1 MAFRLQSM
9 LAGGAK
15 TLSSKLKTLEEDTKE
30 LITTEASRVAQEMSD
45 ARKARIKN
53 TVDYNTAAR
62 KLQRFGLD
70 DAQIEAVLS
79 AGLTGADDFVKSM
92 ETKALKADLKGLE
105 FNVRDAAQ
113 SMFSNISPDISG
125 RSIEEQAQAFAAAQ
139 TPYAGT
145 GIGPA
150 AQRISTAV
158 GAMGRGDAPTDYIT
172 SQLKGQV
179 GAAGGDAPEAFTGRA
194 FGTATGYQFSPE
206 LTTVEG
212 VLAARKTEAEI
223 AGREA
228 GTKLTL
234 QQVIESE
241 TMLPLQV
248 QEREARI
255 DNIIA
260 DTGIKNVTAD
270 RIVAMLPSEIAV
282 SEAQAA
288 KIISD
293 IEKNEAIMTQM
304 LLEND
309 QIAANADFIRAKMDN
324 LIIETDLLEEFGPQ
338 ERRAKIIQLNTAAEL
353 NKSRVNQ
360 IESEIA
366 REDELQPYVVQIKKQ
381 ELEALKTGDFADIEE
396 FQTNL
401 IAENHR
407 LETELASGLVRPEEE
422 AAIRNR
428 IAVNEEAIASA
439 SVTLAASSNSNDFF
453 SKSSAP
459 TLYNHLVKQNLS
471 VFDVTFD
478 YADFE
483 TSLASIDDTQMPK
496 FFAAVIQA
504 TNEFDSLYNTSA
516 RGARF
521 ANTKMCSIN
530 NDIRDYSQRQGDA
543 YLGRKT
549 LAEIGAMTDVSVGQT
564 ISYLDPQT
572 NEEVFAVYTGG
583 TFVSSLEME

>member
-1 MAFRLQSM
+1 
-9 LAGGAK
+9 
-15 TLSSKLKTLEEDTKE
+15 
-30 LITTEASRVAQEMSD
+30 
-45 ARKARIKN
+45 
-53 TVDYNTAAR
+53 
-62 KLQRFGLD
+62 
-70 DAQIEAVLS
+70 
-79 AGLTGADDFVKSM
+79 
-92 ETKALKADLKGLE
+92 
-105 FNVRDAAQ
+105 
-113 SMFSNISPDISG
+113 
-125 RSIEEQAQAFAAAQ
+125 
-139 TPYAGT
+139 
-145 GIGPA
+145 
-150 AQRISTAV
+150 
-158 GAMGRGDAPTDYIT
+158 
-172 SQLKGQV
+172 
-179 GAAGGDAPEAFTGRA
+179 
-194 FGTATGYQFSPE
+194 
-206 LTTVEG
+206 
-212 VLAARKTEAEI
+212 
-223 AGREA
+223 
-228 GTKLTL
+228 
-234 QQVIESE
+234 
-241 TMLPLQV
+241 MLPLQV

-521 ANTKMCSIN
+521 ANTKRGSIN
-530 NDIRDYSQRQGDA
+530 NAIRDYSQRQGDA

-549 LAEIGAMTDVSVGQT
+549 LAEIGAMTDVSEGQT